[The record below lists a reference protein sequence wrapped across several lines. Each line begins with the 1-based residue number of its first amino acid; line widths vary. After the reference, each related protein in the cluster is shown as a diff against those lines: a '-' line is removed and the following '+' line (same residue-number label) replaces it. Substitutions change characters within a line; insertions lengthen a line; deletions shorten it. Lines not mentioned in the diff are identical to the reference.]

1 MRLDRLGSPSFWSKA
16 RRPQWQANKAARNP
30 KMKPITPSFMAASAA
45 VTSLVKK
52 AYVVGML
59 VLAVGFL
66 ATPMLT
72 PSAGNAQDARDA
84 KAMAALK
91 DQTGKLGAP
100 KIEGTDAVGGK
111 HAPALYFGSTK
122 MNNNFAVVDEVA
134 KESGE
139 GMAATLFVKGGD
151 EYIRVATTLRNRDG
165 SGRAVGT
172 VLAGPALES
181 IKAGKAYSGV
191 EVVFGTT
198 YTADYEPITDASGAI
213 IGVYVVGYTE

>member
-1 MRLDRLGSPSFWSKA
+1 MKSIVPSL
-16 RRPQWQANKAARNP
+16 
-30 KMKPITPSFMAASAA
+30 IAASAA

-52 AYVVGML
+52 AML

-66 ATPMLT
+66 ATPMLM
-72 PSAGNAQDARDA
+72 PSAGNAQDARCA

-134 KESGE
+134 KEGGE
-139 GMAATLFVKGGD
+139 EMAATLFVKGGD
-151 EYIRVATTLRNRDG
+151 EYIRVATTLPNRDG
-165 SGRAVGT
+165 RGRAVGT

-213 IGVYVVGYTE
+213 IGVYVVGYKD